1 MSFNDKASTYTGSG
15 VSPCYS
21 QRLALAVPTNI
32 AALKA
37 YVESLTGEGKPI
49 KKRFKTSFK

>member
-32 AALKA
+32 RALKA
-37 YVESLTGEGKPI
+37 YVESVTGEGKPM
-49 KKRFKTSFK
+49 KRTFKTSFK